1 MTTSTNSSHLAMIII
16 VAALLSAA
24 SGFAP
29 PSSTTIGSSVP
40 RSSQDLRS
48 KDAHPEIGGTLSNDS
63 SSYHSA
69 AGRVTLTIQRMASD
83 DEDSEKTTESDLPTA
98 DNDDIS
104 TTAPAEAAAG
114 GGTIALT
121 SAKSAADAAEASSIN
136 ASSSTNGA
144 DSSINTSSS
153 PSNTGFSLLLLPTL
167 LFKFTIVLIVKF
179 ATDVVVYPILYVWRW
194 ARVGRK
200 KIGRGLV
207 RLLGRDDEEK
217 VNGVNGAPAN
227 GDSFGD
233 FQ

>member
-1 MTTSTNSSHLAMIII
+1 MTSCNNLAMIII
-16 VAALLSAA
+16 AAALLSTA

-29 PSSTTIGSSVP
+29 PSSSTIGSSFP
-40 RSSQDLRS
+40 RCSQDYLRS
-48 KDAHPEIGGTLSNDS
+48 KAHPEIGGTLSNDS

-83 DEDSEKTTESDLPTA
+83 DEDSEQTTESDLPTA

-136 ASSSTNGA
+136 ASTNGA
-144 DSSINTSSS
+144 DSSINSSSS

-200 KIGRGLV
+200 KIGRGLA
-207 RLLGRDDEEK
+207 RLLGREDVEDK

-227 GDSFGD
+227 GDSVGD